1 MSHLPKMLTTSA
13 YFVYQNC
20 IANNNN
26 NNIDLLSKSRFNV
39 GATKRCIVQ
48 NCTVCTASA
57 EPRGKHFLLHC
68 GWALPQYVLLK
79 NYDQT
84 LNLWKPWSPQCKSR
98 INAGATKRCHS
109 TEAALHSGVHSFG
122 GAGGKAFL
130 VTVCYLGKTML
141 PFSIERTK
149 RGPWQLLP
157 GCYCNATKALVH
169 KSFGE
174 GYFGCTVNNYRYIY
188 RWNFF
193 IFIYKHC
200 PKII

>member
-26 NNIDLLSKSRFNV
+26 NKIDLLSKSRFNV

-57 EPRGKHFLLHC
+57 EPGRKHFLLEC

-109 TEAALHSGVHSFG
+109 TEAAAQWCAQLRRSRRE
-122 GAGGKAFL
+122 
-130 VTVCYLGKTML
+130 
-141 PFSIERTK
+141 SISRYSV
-149 RGPWQLLP
+149 LP
-157 GCYCNATKALVH
+157 GKNNAAILYWENKKRTMAITPWLLL
-169 KSFGE
+169 
-174 GYFGCTVNNYRYIY
+174 
-188 RWNFF
+188 
-193 IFIYKHC
+193 
-200 PKII
+200 